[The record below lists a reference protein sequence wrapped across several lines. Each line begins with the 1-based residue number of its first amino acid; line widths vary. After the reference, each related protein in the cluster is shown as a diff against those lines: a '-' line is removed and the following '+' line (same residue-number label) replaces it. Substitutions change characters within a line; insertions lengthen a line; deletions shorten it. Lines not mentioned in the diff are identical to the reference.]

1 MEVVTYGKRKYVLG
15 LRWVEADSTRKP
27 AAQVK
32 AATDGA
38 KSVYV
43 VQEGKDGRAVV
54 GYGSAAKLGAGALY
68 SYAVTLASTGKD
80 GIYAMPAGRGM
91 LWYVVVSEG
100 AVVPETDVL
109 LAFEDGLSAIEN
121 MRSAFGLPVYYGGK
135 EPMPECEEFR
145 PEVIAAAAMRQK
157 ALVQVGGAQVGGALV
172 LAGVVLGVIGGGWW
186 LLHKRGPSPEE
197 QAAEQAAQVRAA
209 YLAAMHAIVDATPQD
224 SGWVQDALAQAQAHF
239 PVAIA
244 GWSRDGFA
252 CDVSACVATY
262 SGGDIQQFAPVAAA
276 FGPRARLG
284 ADPTRQMTIT
294 LPLQTKLRPWTD
306 EQILAPAKWS
316 RSLYDVAGVLPLHF
330 DAKLASNPV
339 STDISTSLAPPPEAQ
354 PVFEDV
360 LVLKRDGPVVAADLA
375 GVVNAVAKDGF
386 HAHTLSVAE
395 AGMGERAYRVE
406 FWRFGA
412 QWTP

>member
-15 LRWVEADSTRKP
+15 LRWVEADTTRKP

-32 AATDGA
+32 AALDGA
-38 KSVYV
+38 KAVYA

-54 GYGSAAKLGAGALY
+54 GYGAATKVGSGALY
-68 SYAVTLASTGKD
+68 SFAVTLAQSGKD
-80 GIYAMPAGRGM
+80 GIYAMPVGRGM
-91 LWYVVVSEG
+91 LWYVVVSDG

-121 MRSAFGLPVYYGGK
+121 MRSAFGLPVFYGGK

-157 ALVQVGGAQVGGALV
+157 PLVQAGGAQIGGALV

-197 QAAEQAAQVRAA
+197 QAAQKAAQVRAA
-209 YLAAMHAIVDATPQD
+209 YLSAMHAIVDATPQD
-224 SGWVQDALAQAQAHF
+224 SGWVQDALTQAQAHF

-252 CDVSACVATY
+252 CNVSACVATY
-262 SGGDIQQFAPVAAA
+262 SGGEIRQFAPVAAA
-276 FGPRARLG
+276 FGALARLG
-284 ADPTRQMTIT
+284 TDPTKQMTIT
-294 LPLQTKLRPWTD
+294 LPLKTKTQPWTD
-306 EQILAPAKWS
+306 AQILAPGKWP
-316 RSLYDVAGVLPLHF
+316 RSLYDVAGLLPLHF
-330 DAKLASNPV
+330 DAKLAANPTSTDV
-339 STDISTSLAPPPEAQ
+339 STSQSPPPEAQ
-354 PVFEDV
+354 PLFEDV
-360 LVLKRDGPVVAADLA
+360 LVLKRDGPVVDADLA
-375 GVVNAVAKDGF
+375 GMVNAVAKDGF

-395 AGMGERAYRVE
+395 AGSGDRAYRVE
-406 FWRFGA
+406 FWRLGA